1 MLVEWVEYL
10 AAQHGGSVAGLLEA
24 ELGVKER
31 TIYAVSAEQSLVFFA
46 KAVGS
51 VQYMRWLWSMDEEG
65 DVLRRPPLLTIV
77 ESLRFDLAVGRDRNA
92 AAGLL
97 LGILAE
103 LGRSWGGVWR
113 VTSQVVRA
121 RFEEVWVFVLDINKT
136 EDRHLHREIVIL
148 HTNRM
153 SVVVNVWK
161 EVL

>member
-1 MLVEWVEYL
+1 
-10 AAQHGGSVAGLLEA
+10 
-24 ELGVKER
+24 
-31 TIYAVSAEQSLVFFA
+31 
-46 KAVGS
+46 
-51 VQYMRWLWSMDEEG
+51 
-65 DVLRRPPLLTIV
+65 
-77 ESLRFDLAVGRDRNA
+77 
-92 AAGLL
+92 
-97 LGILAE
+97 
-103 LGRSWGGVWR
+103 